1 MIRAGEYK
9 IEFKT
14 PALEQRFMEI
24 IESKPDIRKLRGKYE
39 EYMAKRQFVQALEMK
54 KKMDK
59 LYQNAY
65 LDFLKEAQKE
75 AQQIDIRKSDV
86 PIELQEELRVLYV
99 TAFMACD
106 LIESCVLDMN
116 DAIKKFNKQ
125 YSIELFDDLKAM
137 AVKAKEKMAFLQKN
151 SGYLDNM
158 IWGDNCDNMYD
169 MAKNKAK
176 AIIRKN
182 RELDEQTKPN
192 N

>member
-1 MIRAGEYK
+1 MIKAGEYK
-9 IEFKT
+9 IEFQT
-14 PALEQRFMEI
+14 PALEKRFMEI
-24 IESKPDIRKLRGKYE
+24 IESRPDIRKLRGKYE
-39 EYMAKRQFVQALEMK
+39 EYMHKHQFVQALEMK
-54 KKMDK
+54 KKMDM
-59 LYQNAY
+59 LYQGAY
-65 LDFLKEAQKE
+65 RDFLKHAEEEAK
-75 AQQIDIRKSDV
+75 QIDIRQSDI

-137 AVKAKEKMAFLQKN
+137 VVKAKEKMAFLQKN

-158 IWGDNCDNMYD
+158 IWGENCDNMYD

-182 RELDEQTKPN
+182 RELDKQTKPN